1 MAFLAARTIPVGA
14 CEGQLV
20 ASVGFELTRL
30 ATAANERTATVGTG
44 RAVSGFGL
52 PVGSFTL
59 KRQIFEHAGAQ
70 AIPALIERLL
80 DFS

>member
-14 CEGQLV
+14 SEGQLV
-20 ASVGFELTRL
+20 TTVGFELTWL
-30 ATAANERTATVGTG
+30 ATAANERAATVGTG
-44 RAVSGFGL
+44 RAISGFGL

-59 KRQIFEHAGAQ
+59 KRQISEHACAQ
-70 AIPALIERLL
+70 LIPALIERLL